1 MKKIEAILLCYGN
14 VAIKQEIEI
23 KVKGVSYSSWKIT
36 GIKTAKKL
44 KKIYTK
50 KQIVAIYESGI

>member
-23 KVKGVSYSSWKIT
+23 KVKGVVYLSWKIT
-36 GIKTAKKL
+36 GIKTRKKL

-50 KQIVAIYESGI
+50 REIISIYESEL

>member
-23 KVKGVSYSSWKIT
+23 KVKGVSYSSWMIT
-36 GIKTAKKL
+36 EIKTRKNLEKT
-44 KKIYTK
+44 YTK
-50 KQIVAIYESGI
+50 KEIIEIYESGI

>member
-23 KVKGVSYSSWKIT
+23 KVKEVVYSSWMIT
-36 GIKTAKKL
+36 GIKTKKKL

-50 KQIVAIYESGI
+50 KEIISIYESEL

>member
-1 MKKIEAILLCYGN
+1 MKKIKAILLCYGN

-23 KVKGVSYSSWKIT
+23 KVKGVSYSSWMIT
-36 GIKTAKKL
+36 GIKTRKKL

-50 KQIVAIYESGI
+50 KEIISIYESEL

>member
-23 KVKGVSYSSWKIT
+23 KVKGVSYSSWMIT
-36 GIKTAKKL
+36 GIKTRKNLEKNL
-44 KKIYTK
+44 Y
-50 KQIVAIYESGI
+50 

>member
-23 KVKGVSYSSWKIT
+23 KVKGVSYSSWMIT
-36 GIKTAKKL
+36 GIKTRKNLEKT
-44 KKIYTK
+44 YTK
-50 KQIVAIYESGI
+50 KEIIEIYESGI